1 MALVDPKRDEYM
13 DELDSVDACDLMD
26 PDMTKWTRI
35 SKKVM
40 ATGYSPYVRDH
51 AMCKSKWH
59 LLIPEYR
66 HIADYHART

>member
-40 ATGYSPYVRDH
+40 AT
-51 AMCKSKWH
+51 
-59 LLIPEYR
+59 
-66 HIADYHART
+66 